1 MVIIKRD
8 GRKEQFNENKIRKAI
23 SKCYLANDEIPDESQ
38 INKII
43 TNIKNIDRELSV
55 EEIQNFIIND
65 LEDLDIA
72 KSYEEYRNHRNKI
85 RDFKLNQKF
94 YKAVTEL
101 VDRKPNDASKENSN
115 KDATQIH
122 VIRDLMAGETSR
134 KLYSELIMPDKL
146 RELHEKGILHVHDTD
161 YRLQQNESNCE
172 LTDLKNALSKGTV
185 MNGKFIEPPKS
196 LRTACTVA
204 SQIIT
209 AVSSST
215 YGGQT
220 ITMSHLAPFVEV
232 SRVKLYNKY
241 KRWQSFKWLH
251 KLPFIGKYIEKKRE
265 ISLLAKRDYD
275 LKQEIKDS
283 IQTLLYQLNTISC
296 TNGQSPFITLFLYL
310 DEDPKCKN
318 DTLLLCKEVLYQRIK
333 GMKAPSGHIISP
345 TFPKLVVCLTD
356 KMFTEGTPDYEFAK
370 LCARCVTKRMVP
382 DFISEKNMKALKE
395 GCVIPPMGCR
405 SILHPWKDKDCNY
418 QIYGRNNVGVISI
431 NLPYLAL
438 ESKSIEE
445 FYNKLDGMIDYV
457 SKTQKSIYDVI
468 VDSPVDIAPILYMY
482 GVLDRAKSG
491 TKIKEVIGNRKCS
504 VSIGYMGIA
513 ECVERFGIRYNTKE
527 GHDLGISIIKRMF
540 DRTNYNK
547 EKYDIALSLYGTPA
561 ESLTTKFAKALEV
574 FPVIPHVNDRTYIT
588 NSYHIPVETHIDAFN
603 KMNFESEFQK
613 YSTGGCISY
622 VEVPDVR
629 DNPEAIFEL
638 MKHIYEV
645 MVYCEINTTSCSIC
659 YNCGFEGEIEL
670 SKDGTHCTCPN
681 CGCTDPSKLHVVL
694 RSCGYLGEYS
704 LGTSIGRAGDIT
716 NRVKHL

>member
-1 MVIIKRD
+1 MIVIKRD
-8 GRKEQFNENKIRKAI
+8 GRKEQFDENKIKKAI
-23 SKCYLANDEIPDESQ
+23 SKCYLANDELPDGTQ
-38 INKII
+38 INKIVSEI
-43 TNIKNIDRELSV
+43 ENLTDELTV
-55 EEIQNFIIND
+55 EEIQDFIIND

-72 KSYEEYRNHRNKI
+72 QSYKEYRNHRNKI
-85 RDFKLNQKF
+85 RNFKLNQKF
-94 YKAVTEL
+94 YNTVTEL
-101 VDRKPNDASKENSN
+101 VDRKQNEASKENSN

-122 VIRDLMAGETSR
+122 VIRDLIAGETSR
-134 KLYSELIMPDKL
+134 KLYNELIMPEKL
-146 RELHEKGILHVHDTD
+146 RELHEKGVLHVHDTD
-161 YRLQQNESNCE
+161 YRLQQNETNCE
-172 LTDLKNALSKGTV
+172 LSNLEDTLSKGTV

-220 ITMSHLAPFVEV
+220 ITMSHLAKYVKV
-232 SRVKLYNKY
+232 SKEKITKKMAKLRVTDPNVVNA
-241 KRWQSFKWLH
+241 
-251 KLPFIGKYIEKKRE
+251 
-265 ISLLAKRDYD
+265 LLQD
-275 LKQEIKDS
+275 EIKDS

-310 DEDPKCKN
+310 DEKPEYKN
-318 DTLLLCKEVLYQRIK
+318 ETLMLCKEVIKQRIK
-333 GMKAPSGHIISP
+333 GMKSPSGYIISP
-345 TFPKLVVCLTD
+345 TFPKLVICLTD
-356 KMFTEGTPDYEFAK
+356 TMFIEGTPDYEFAK
-370 LCARCVTKRMVP
+370 LCAKCVTKRMVP
-382 DFISEKNMKALKE
+382 DFISEKNMKALKK

-405 SILHPWKDKDCNY
+405 SILHPWKDKNGNY

-438 ESKSIEE
+438 ESKTIEE
-445 FYNKLDGMIDYV
+445 FYGKLEDMIDYV

-491 TKIKEVIGNRKCS
+491 TKIKDVIGNRKCS

-513 ECVERFGIRYNTKE
+513 ECVERFGISYNTKE
-527 GHDLGISIIKRMF
+527 GHDLGISIIKHMF
-540 DRTNYNK
+540 DRANYNK

-561 ESLTTKFAKALEV
+561 ESLTTKFAKALKV
-574 FPVIPHVNDRTYIT
+574 FPTIPHVNDRTYIT
-588 NSYHIPVETHIDAFN
+588 NSYHIPVETEIDAFS
-603 KMNFESEFQK
+603 KMDFESEFQK

-622 VEVPDVR
+622 VEIPDVR
-629 DNPEAIFEL
+629 NNPEAIFEL

-670 SKDGTHCTCPN
+670 SEDGTHCTCPN
-681 CGCTDPSKLHVVL
+681 CGCTDPAKLHVVL

>member
-1 MVIIKRD
+1 MIVIKRD
-8 GRKEQFNENKIRKAI
+8 GRKEQFDENKIKKAI
-23 SKCYLANDEIPDESQ
+23 SKCYLANDELPDETQ
-38 INKII
+38 INKIVSEI
-43 TNIKNIDRELSV
+43 ENLTNELTV
-55 EEIQNFIIND
+55 EEIQDFIIND

-72 KSYEEYRNHRNKI
+72 QSYKEYREQRNKI

-94 YKAVTEL
+94 YNTVTEI
-101 VDRKPNDASKENSN
+101 VDRKQNEASKENSN

-122 VIRDLMAGETSR
+122 VIRDLIAGETSR
-134 KLYSELIMPDKL
+134 KLYNELIMPEKL
-146 RELHEKGILHVHDTD
+146 RELHEKGVLHVHDTD
-161 YRLQQNESNCE
+161 YRLQQNETNCE
-172 LTDLKNALSKGTV
+172 LSDLDNALNYGTV

-220 ITMSHLAPFVEV
+220 ITMSHLAKFVKV
-232 SRVKLYNKY
+232 SKEKITKKMAKLGINDSKVVEAL
-241 KRWQSFKWLH
+241 LH
-251 KLPFIGKYIEKKRE
+251 
-265 ISLLAKRDYD
+265 D
-275 LKQEIKDS
+275 EIKDS

-310 DEDPKCKN
+310 DEKPEYKN
-318 DTLLLCKEVLYQRIK
+318 ETLMLCKEVIKQRIE
-333 GMKAPSGHIISP
+333 GMKSPSGHIISP

-356 KMFTEGTPDYEFAK
+356 NMFIEGTPDYEFAK
-370 LCARCVTKRMVP
+370 LCAKCVTKRMVP

-405 SILHPWKDKDCNY
+405 SILHPWKDKNGNY
-418 QIYGRNNVGVISI
+418 QVYGRNNVGVISI

-438 ESKSIEE
+438 ESKTIEE
-445 FYNKLDGMIDYV
+445 FYSKLEDMIDYV

-491 TKIKEVIGNRKCS
+491 TKIKDVIGNHKCS

-513 ECVERFGIRYNTKE
+513 ECVERFGVKYNTKE
-527 GHDLGISIIKRMF
+527 GHDLGISIIKHMF
-540 DRTNYNK
+540 DRANYNK
-547 EKYDIALSLYGTPA
+547 EKYNIALSLYGTPA
-561 ESLTTKFAKALEV
+561 ESLTTKFAKALKV
-574 FPVIPHVNDRTYIT
+574 FPIISHVNDRTYIT
-588 NSYHIPVETHIDAFN
+588 NSYHIPVETEIDAFS
-603 KMNFESEFQK
+603 KMDFESEFQK

-629 DNPEAIFEL
+629 NNPEAIFEL
-638 MKHIYEV
+638 MKHIYDV

-670 SKDGTHCTCPN
+670 SEDGTHCTCPN

-704 LGTSIGRAGDIT
+704 LGTSIGRAGDIVH
-716 NRVKHL
+716 RVKHL